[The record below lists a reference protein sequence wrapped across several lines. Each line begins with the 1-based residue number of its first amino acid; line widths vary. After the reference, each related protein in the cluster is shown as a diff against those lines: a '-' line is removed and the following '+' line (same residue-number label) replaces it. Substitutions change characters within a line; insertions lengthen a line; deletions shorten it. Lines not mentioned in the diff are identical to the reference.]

1 MRVER
6 IGDCTLYLGDMLEVV
21 PTLGTVDHTISDP
34 PYEAV
39 MQNRW
44 GALSRRAP
52 SSHVRHETIGFDA
65 IDDDRDAVTAAIVAA
80 TNGWA
85 VLFCMA
91 EGVRAWRD
99 AIEAVGARYKRALV
113 WVKPDAMPQFN
124 GQGPSVGHEMM
135 VSAWCG
141 SGKSRWNGG
150 GRPGTFVHNKN
161 TPGGA
166 SHPTQKPLPLMMELV
181 ALFSSLGETV
191 LDPFLGSGTTLVA
204 CARLGRKG
212 IGIEADPKHFDGA
225 CRRIEAAYR
234 QTDLFIAPPAPAVQ
248 EQFL

>member
-1 MRVER
+1 MRVEQ
-6 IGDCTLYLGDMLEVV
+6 IGDCTLYLADNRDVLPGVEA
-21 PTLGTVDHTISDP
+21 DHCISDP

-44 GALSRRAP
+44 GVLSRQTP
-52 SSHVRHETIGFDA
+52 SSHVKHEEIGFSA
-65 IDDDRDAVTAAIVAA
+65 IDDVRDEVASAIVKAI
-80 TNGWA
+80 NGWA

-99 AIEAVGARYKRALV
+99 AIEATGARYKRALV

-141 SGKSRWNGG
+141 AGKSRWNGG
-150 GRPGTFVHNKN
+150 GRPGTFIHNKN
-161 TPGGA
+161 TPGG
-166 SHPTQKPLPLMMELV
+166 SVHPTQKPLPLMMELV
-181 ALFSSLGETV
+181 SLFSSAGETV

-212 IGIEADPKHFDGA
+212 IGIETDPKHFDAA
-225 CRRIEAAYR
+225 CKRVEEAYR
-234 QTDLFIAPPAPAVQ
+234 QGDMFVERPPSPKQ
-248 EQFL
+248 EAFL